1 MPRPL
6 LFCLKS
12 GRSVCYSVPDN
23 NEFNAGEVA
32 RSIDRFLETLDKE
45 NRIMFVRRYWHSDS
59 IADLRQYAAEH
70 GLTVVD
76 EYIDDGWSGTNF
88 ERPSFQRMIDDIED
102 GKINCVVTK
111 DLSRLGGNYI
121 LTGQYTKIYFP
132 SKGVRY
138 IAINDNVDTINGE
151 SELAPFLNILNE
163 MLLCLL

>member
-1 MPRPL
+1 MENTSDSFMPRPL

-70 GLTVVD
+70 DLFATTD
-76 EYIDDGWSGTNF
+76 KSPTN
-88 ERPSFQRMIDDIED
+88 PA
-102 GKINCVVTK
+102 K
-111 DLSRLGGNYI
+111 SRVYG
-121 LTGQYTKIYFP
+121 
-132 SKGVRY
+132 
-138 IAINDNVDTINGE
+138 
-151 SELAPFLNILNE
+151 
-163 MLLCLL
+163 MW